1 VRIPTVKNKSF
12 FLGIAGNIGAGKTL
26 LTRELSRRTNWHAY
40 YEPVIDNP
48 YLDDFYGDMKRWSF
62 HLQIFFLSK
71 RFQAQKK
78 MLESGIS
85 FIQDRTIYEDA
96 EVFARTLNRLGH
108 LCDRDYANYKALFDT
123 MLEFIRPPDLIIFL
137 KAKPES
143 LLERIKHRGRES
155 EKSITL
161 EYLRILD
168 EAYEEWLDGAK
179 KMTSLHVLDT
189 DVINLLEQ
197 KHNVDDIATFIRE
210 QNCVSVETL
219 ASCENVPCASRGQ
232 DSCNDKA

>member
-1 VRIPTVKNKSF
+1 MKNKSF

-26 LTRELSRRTNWHAY
+26 LTRELSMRTNWHAY

-48 YLDDFYGDMKRWSF
+48 YLDDFYADMDRWSF

-71 RFQAQKK
+71 RFQAQKR
-78 MLESGIS
+78 MLEAGIS

-108 LCDRDYANYKALFDT
+108 LCDRDYANYTALFDA
-123 MLEFIRPPDLIIFL
+123 MLDFIRPPDLIIFL

-143 LLERIKHRGRES
+143 LLERIKNRGRES

-161 EYLRILD
+161 DYLRILD
-168 EAYEEWLDGAK
+168 EAYEEWFDRVR
-179 KMTSLHVLDT
+179 KMTSIHILDT
-189 DVINLLEQ
+189 DVVNLLEK
-197 KHNVDDIATFIRE
+197 KHKVDEIAE
-210 QNCVSVETL
+210 LVQAHNSVSVETL
-219 ASCENVPCASRGQ
+219 AGCKDVPCAGRRQ
-232 DSCNDKA
+232 DSCNNKA